1 MTCMILR
8 GGAASPAAALG
19 LPSHTAAA
27 TFMRL
32 VPDAER
38 GQAFGLAGAGLI
50 AVQGIGLLVGALV
63 VLGTNSPSITVAL
76 IAGAIRSAYRPTLL
90 LGLVVLALVVPAAAA
105 VGYLPRYRY
114 PGDPLLA
121 VLAAGG
127 VCVLVTVGISL
138 ARRVS
143 RTYRLSPAPM
153 TPPGARREAA

>member
-1 MTCMILR
+1 MGDVERFSFHWNTRVEGELREAWQSRPSIAHALTPPSESQRRERPVAEWIVNIFQPARYRIL
-8 GGAASPAAALG
+8 LG
-19 LPSHTAAA
+19 
-27 TFMRL
+27 
-32 VPDAER
+32 
-38 GQAFGLAGAGLI
+38 GLI
-50 AVQGIGLLVGALV
+50 V
-63 VLGTNSPSITVAL
+63 VAL